1 MKNTLTKKNTLPQ
14 GEADNPFTE
23 KLDFPIFD
31 DLSEMITLDG
41 EPLRVELRRVQ
52 DPATG
57 IVEDYERKVL
67 GDDKLV
73 GIIGENQLPKEGNNF
88 RMSYHKFNGMQDFG
102 TVESGEPVSKVQ
114 MNDSYFYFHTVEGDW
129 RLEILDKGN

>member
-1 MKNTLTKKNTLPQ
+1 MPQ